1 MVCEPVSVYHELPGQ
16 RLSGLATRIAQMR
29 GSPIETI
36 GAADLLLRD
45 ADGAYLRILEADQT
59 VYLHPRTT
67 RPAGPAIEV
76 GSDTLPDVVLEVDN
90 TTDVRRG
97 KLALYE
103 SWGFPEVWVE
113 VPEQASPSR
122 PAGLRPGLTI
132 HLLESGRFRPA
143 ASSRAFPGWTAQEIH
158 QALNEREV
166 SYVTMA
172 ALRRVGRTL
181 GAAVGTGPDNDP
193 LLRAERLQSHAKG
206 RAEGHA
212 EGHAEGR
219 AEGHAEG
226 RAEGHAEGRAEGHAE
241 GRAEGHAEG
250 RAEGHA
256 EGRAEGHAEGRAE
269 GHAEG
274 RAEGH
279 AEGRAEGH
287 AEGRAEGHAE
297 GRAEG
302 HAEGRAEGH
311 AEGRAEGHAEGRAE
325 GHAEGRAEG
334 RTEALVETQ
343 RDAVLQVLQ
352 VLKLRGLPVSAT
364 FPRRLVEFK
373 AVSTATLVQA
383 ALDCRDEADFLRLLR
398 QQQH

>member
-1 MVCEPVSVYHELPGQ
+1 MAEYRATTEPRPAEHEAPPLEFPGCRPVRISRAEIADYERRIEYWDAATEVAMVCEPVSVYHEHPGQ
-16 RLSGLATRIAQMR
+16 LLAGLLKTIAHLR
-29 GSPIETI
+29 GSPIATF

-45 ADGAYLRILEADQT
+45 ADGAWLRILEADQT

-67 RPAGPAIEV
+67 RPEGARIDV

-113 VPEQASPSR
+113 VPDESSPSR

-132 HLLESGRFRPA
+132 HLLEGGRFRTA
-143 ASSRAFPGWTAQEIH
+143 SSSRAIPSWTAQEIDL
-158 QALNEREV
+158 ALNEREV

-181 GAAVGTGPDNDP
+181 GAAVGTGPDDDP
-193 LLRAERLQSHAKG
+193 LLREERLQS
-206 RAEGHA
+206 R
-212 EGHAEGR
+212 
-219 AEGHAEG
+219 
-226 RAEGHAEGRAEGHAE
+226 
-241 GRAEGHAEG
+241 
-250 RAEGHA
+250 
-256 EGRAEGHAEGRAE
+256 
-269 GHAEG
+269 
-274 RAEGH
+274 
-279 AEGRAEGH
+279 
-287 AEGRAEGHAE
+287 
-297 GRAEG
+297 
-302 HAEGRAEGH
+302 
-311 AEGRAEGHAEGRAE
+311 AEGRAE

-343 RDAVLQVLQ
+343 REVVLK
-352 VLKLRGLPVSAT
+352 VLKLRGLPVSAA

-398 QQQH
+398 QEQH